1 MEKGRLFEI
10 LYYLLQVKKTD
21 AHILAQHF
29 GVSTRTIYRD
39 LDKLL
44 VAGIP
49 IMTIQG
55 YQGGVYLDP
64 HFVFDKSLFN
74 SKQQDMLLAALSSLS
89 SLYPD
94 EQDNILDLI
103 SSLFHKESIPW
114 IEIHFD
120 HWKKEQ
126 DVNVLFHQLKDA
138 ILNQKQIQF
147 IYCRF
152 QGEKYTRNV
161 YPVKLLFKSQS
172 WYLQGYD
179 IDRQDYRIFKLSR
192 MMQLIVT
199 EKSFDRSTMI
209 IPQLNH
215 FEEQSEMIDVIFQ
228 FDISL
233 GQFVFDEFP
242 LLDIEDKKSFYLV
255 KTSIPYSYWTIS
267 YLLSFGSKL
276 KIIEPEWLKEK
287 LLEEIYHLKQLYEE
301 T

>member
-10 LYYLLQVKKTD
+10 LYYLLQVEKTD
-21 AHILAQHF
+21 ARTLAQHF
-29 GVSTRTIYRD
+29 GVSVRTIYRD

-49 IMTIQG
+49 IMTVQG

-74 SKQQDMLLAALSSLS
+74 SQQQDMLLAALSSLS
-89 SLYPD
+89 SLYPE

-126 DVNVLFHQLKDA
+126 DVNILFHQLKDA

-152 QGEKYTRNV
+152 QGEKYLRNV

-179 IDRQDYRIFKLSR
+179 VERQDYRIYKLSR

-199 EKSFDRSTMI
+199 EKSFERSTMI
-209 IPQLNH
+209 IPRLDH
-215 FEEQSEMIDVIFQ
+215 FEEQSEMIDVILQ
-228 FDISL
+228 FDMSL

-255 KTSIPYSYWTIS
+255 KTSIPYSYWSIS

-287 LLEEIYHLKQLYEE
+287 LLEEIHQLKQLYEE